1 MKKTLKA
8 KSALGNIYKA
18 GEYILRQGDS
28 GNCMYEIQEG
38 QVEVVSSLG
47 DKEIVLGTLSKGDF
61 FGEMALFDQ
70 SPRSASVR
78 AKKETRVITI
88 DKRIFFGR
96 VSDDP
101 TLAFRIL
108 EKMSGRIRQ
117 LDRELVELKKK
128 IQKQIKET

>member
-1 MKKTLKA
+1 
-8 KSALGNIYKA
+8 
-18 GEYILRQGDS
+18 
-28 GNCMYEIQEG
+28 MYEIQEG
-38 QVEVVSSLG
+38 QVEVVLSEG

-78 AKKETRVITI
+78 ATRETRLITI

-96 VSDDP
+96 VYDDP

-117 LDRELVELKKK
+117 LDRELVELKEKV
-128 IQKQIKET
+128 QKQNGKT